1 MKNKKTVLITC
12 VGGGL
17 SFALIESLKVSLRY
31 DYRIIGTDTNEDV
44 IAKDICD
51 VFSLMPHGEAT
62 TYSKSI
68 LQLCIEQNVD
78 LVFPCSDPEAL
89 ALSRDQE
96 MFTDNGIALACNRY
110 DILRV
115 ICDKAQ
121 TYEKLAEIGVPTPY
135 WCRTNSK
142 KNVTAEVEQ
151 LLASTNGAV
160 VKLTSGR
167 GSRGI
172 FVVNKNMKNHHYY
185 NQTREI
191 HTSPADFFNVF
202 LPKIDFSERYIVMEK
217 LIGPVCDLDI
227 LAWEGKVIH
236 ALPRRRLDS
245 ARPNDGHII
254 EANEGVKK
262 FAKLIVANMNLSWIF
277 DIDFMFSIDKKPR
290 ILEINPRA
298 SGSIAVPIVAGVPIF
313 DDLLDILEGK
323 KIATDDYPYGSII
336 YPVKSLRKR

>member
-1 MKNKKTVLITC
+1 MKNKKTVLITS

-17 SFALIESLKVSLRY
+17 SFALIESLKQSPRY
-31 DYRIIGTDTNEDV
+31 DYRILGTDTSENV
-44 IAKDICD
+44 IAKNICD
-51 VFSLMPHGEAT
+51 VFSLMPHGNST
-62 TYSKSI
+62 IYSESI

-96 MFTDNGIALACNRY
+96 IFNGNGIVLACNKY
-110 DILRV
+110 DILNI

-121 TYEKLAEIGVPTPY
+121 TYEKLTEIDVPTPY

-142 KNVTAEVEQ
+142 ESVAAEVEK
-151 LLASTNGAV
+151 LLGSTNGAV

-172 FVVNKNMKNHHYY
+172 FVVSKDVKNHHYY
-185 NQTREI
+185 NHTREI
-191 HTSPADFFNVF
+191 HTSPTDFFNIL
-202 LPKIDFSERYIVMEK
+202 LPKMDLSERYIVMEK

-236 ALPRRRLDS
+236 ALSRRRLDS

-254 EANEGVKK
+254 EANEEVTN
-262 FAKLIVANMNLSWIF
+262 FAKKIVAYMNLSWIF
-277 DIDFMFSIDKKPR
+277 DIDFMFSEDGKPR

-298 SGSIAVPIVAGVPIF
+298 SGSLAVPIVAGVPIF
-313 DDLLDILEGK
+313 DDLLNILDGK
-323 KIATDDYPYGSII
+323 KIDSNVYPYGSII